1 MGIRDGFLNDFSIR
15 KLQGRGK
22 RMLKGKIIINFE
34 YDEEKECSWDIQQE
48 GESKLDD
55 ENIIYLLQHITSE
68 LVP

>member
-1 MGIRDGFLNDFSIR
+1 
-15 KLQGRGK
+15 
-22 RMLKGKIIINFE
+22 MLKGKIIINFE